1 MECGVKL
8 FHFVGWI
15 VLWFLH
21 FLIDL
26 NWWNFG
32 VNSQNRN
39 YLRADGLAAVFCF
52 FVGALTF
59 LGDSVFWE
67 EMREDER
74 REEIEP
80 VSDSWLDWEEAGF
93 RFRRLTVTL
102 LSSNFFSSRR
112 VRLPL
117 FGVSSCSDASELSKL
132 IVLILALKNGNQ
144 GRKTKKNRPWTSDI
158 FFFFLLARSFWC
170 DFLRRLFRFRLSF
183 HFRVRS
189 RLRSC
194 STAHGFSLRL
204 RFDHFFGFRCWTAS
218 SSSRRRHER
227 IIVSRVNAH
236 YFLLIGL
243 KNL

>member
-8 FHFVGWI
+8 FHFVGRI
-15 VLWFLH
+15 VLWFHH

-144 GRKTKKNRPWTSDI
+144 GRKTKKKQTLNVPY
-158 FFFFLLARSFWC
+158 FL
-170 DFLRRLFRFRLSF
+170 FLP
-183 HFRVRS
+183 
-189 RLRSC
+189 SC
-194 STAHGFSLRL
+194 SELLVRFSS
-204 RFDHFFGFRCWTAS
+204 AS
-218 SSSRRRHER
+218 FPLPTQFPFQSSKST
-227 IIVSRVNAH
+227 S
-236 YFLLIGL
+236 LL
-243 KNL
+243 